1 MTDDSNHASR
11 RMAEKTSEG
20 SEDCHF
26 VDALMIFRE
35 GVLPQ
40 WEDAANAEGGHFQF
54 HFKTSVGAAQLD
66 EYWNNVVLGA
76 LGNTLEPSDMIT
88 GLRLVDKITGPKGGV
103 PSTIRIEVW
112 FGSAQDAQAVAALQ
126 RNIESCLATRTLEG
140 RLGHVPKAE
149 LKNHKL
155 TRHQ

>member
-88 GLRLVDKITGPKGGV
+88 GLRLVEPWRGLRGQDHRPQRR
-103 PSTIRIEVW
+103 STQHHPNRGLVW
-112 FGSAQDAQAVAALQ
+112 
-126 RNIESCLATRTLEG
+126 
-140 RLGHVPKAE
+140 
-149 LKNHKL
+149 
-155 TRHQ
+155 